1 MESLALACVGLNPHT
16 HNHTYIYICIIHC
29 VTDISNR
36 RQKTSEMLSVKS
48 EELFFVSKVS
58 RAWRRSSP
66 ILHYSKI
73 SGGEWWRSRRFVLV
87 SCCCCCCCCLQCF
100 YSMKSLLS
108 IWYLGFGDGCWL
120 NLQNIWSRVGTGS
133 QGNLSFFILIEDN
146 WGSATDTFALLEEL
160 TNSEPNLIKTMVCL

>member
-16 HNHTYIYICIIHC
+16 HNHTYIYMYHTLCYWHFQSPTKNIRNVECQKRGAVFCIKGEPCLEKIESYS
-29 VTDISNR
+29 TLLQDKR
-36 RQKTSEMLSVKS
+36 RWVMTFSEVCSC
-48 EELFFVSKVS
+48 
-58 RAWRRSSP
+58 
-66 ILHYSKI
+66 
-73 SGGEWWRSRRFVLV
+73 
-87 SCCCCCCCCLQCF
+87 SCCCCCCCCSVLF
-100 YSMKSLLS
+100 HESLLS

-160 TNSEPNLIKTMVCL
+160 TTLNRT